1 MYYSIVGQDTE
12 GSLALRKIHR
22 PAHLERLQDLA
33 SQGRLLVAGPNPVAD
48 TSDAPEQGFS
58 GSVVIAQFDN
68 LAAAKQWASQ
78 DPYLLNKVYESV
90 SVKPFLKVLPE

>member
-1 MYYSIVGQDTE
+1 
-12 GSLALRKIHR
+12 
-22 PAHLERLQDLA
+22 
-33 SQGRLLVAGPNPVAD
+33 
-48 TSDAPEQGFS
+48 
-58 GSVVIAQFDN
+58 VVIAQFDN